1 MNDFFFRIRTARFD
15 DVGAIARVHVAAWQ
29 SNYAGLIAP
38 EHIAL
43 RSIDDRIRIW
53 TTVLRG
59 ETSMPTQVFV
69 GVDDADEA
77 MGFVSGGPIRDPYPP
92 FDGELYA
99 IYLHPSAQR
108 RGLGRALVRAWAAD
122 LVARGFH
129 SAVVGVFANNPARQ
143 FYERLGARWLHD
155 GTYAIGGYEYPDV
168 WYGWDD
174 ITVLTRSSLPSSLDG
189 DDIADRD

>member
-1 MNDFFFRIRTARFD
+1 MNAFAFRIRPATVD
-15 DVGAIARVHVAAWQ
+15 DVEAIARVHVAAWQ

-43 RSIDDRIRIW
+43 RSIDDRVRIW
-53 TTVLRG
+53 TNVLRG

-69 GVDDADEA
+69 GVDDADQA
-77 MGFVSGGPIRDPYPP
+77 VGFISGGPIRKPYPP

-99 IYLHPSAQR
+99 IYLHPAAQR
-108 RGLGRALVRAWAAD
+108 HGLGRALVRAWAAD
-122 LVARGFH
+122 LVARGFRC
-129 SAVVGVFANNPARQ
+129 AVVGVLTNNPARQ

-155 GTYAIGGYEYPDV
+155 GSYTIGGHAYPDV

-174 ITVLTRSSLPSSLDG
+174 IAKLTQP
-189 DDIADRD
+189 